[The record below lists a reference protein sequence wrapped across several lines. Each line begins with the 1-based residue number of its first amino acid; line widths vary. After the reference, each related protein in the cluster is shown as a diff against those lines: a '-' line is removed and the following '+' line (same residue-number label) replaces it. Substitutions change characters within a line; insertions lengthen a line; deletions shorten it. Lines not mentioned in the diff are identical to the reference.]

1 MVSTSW
7 QLDQEARIFCSKEV
21 QPSSGRDILD
31 TDENLLRAKS
41 HGGWTAVLL
50 EQLLNPE
57 LPGDPPA
64 FGAGTEKGG
73 LPMPSSQCFSSGRE
87 T

>member
-31 TDENLLRAKS
+31 ADENLLRAKS
-41 HGGWTAVLL
+41 HRDWTAVLL
-50 EQLLNPE
+50 ERLLSSE

-64 FGAGTEKGG
+64 VGAGTEKG
-73 LPMPSSQCFSSGRE
+73 LPMPSILCFSSGRE

>member
-7 QLDQEARIFCSKEV
+7 QLDQEARIFCNEV

-31 TDENLLRAKS
+31 ANENLLRAKS
-41 HGGWTAVLL
+41 HGGWTPVLL

-57 LPGDPPA
+57 LPGDPLA

-73 LPMPSSQCFSSGRE
+73 FPMPSTQCFSSGRE